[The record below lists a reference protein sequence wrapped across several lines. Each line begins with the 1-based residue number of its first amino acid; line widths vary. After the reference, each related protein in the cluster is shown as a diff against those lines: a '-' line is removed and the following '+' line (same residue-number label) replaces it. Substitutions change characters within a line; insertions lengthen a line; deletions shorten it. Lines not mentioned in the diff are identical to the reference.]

1 MKSRFFRILTCTMGL
16 MALSL
21 PVFSQLKLVDSSAKV
36 EEEKAIA
43 EQKANKLKSIKEN
56 FVFVQG
62 GTFPMGSSSG
72 QSDEKPV
79 HNVTVSSF
87 YIGKT
92 EVTQA
97 QWTAVMGNNPSDF
110 KGDKRPVECVSWY
123 DAIVFCNKLS
133 MMDGRTPA
141 YSVNGKTDPDTWGY
155 IPCKGNSISGTI
167 TMNTNANGYRLPTEA
182 EWEFAAWGGKKR
194 KGYKYSGSDNLS
206 TVAWYCDNSGD
217 QTHDVAKKAP
227 NELGL
232 YDMSGNI
239 WEWCWDWY
247 GSYGSNAQTN
257 PFGPSSGDCRV
268 LRGGSWNYYSDVCR
282 VAYRSYDDP
291 GLRDCFMGFRL
302 VRSAN

>member
-1 MKSRFFRILTCTMGL
+1 MKKVLLGLIPILLFTGCLLTKNEKGEVLADGL
-16 MALSL
+16 IEGKYTGS
-21 PVFSQLKLVDSSAKV
+21 
-36 EEEKAIA
+36 
-43 EQKANKLKSIKEN
+43 

-72 QSDEKPV
+72 ESDEKPV

-97 QWTAVMGNNPSDF
+97 QWKAVMGNNPSAF
-110 KGDKRPVECVSWY
+110 KGDNRPVENVSWY

-155 IPCKGNSISGTI
+155 IRETV
-167 TMNTNANGYRLPTEA
+167 TMNADASGYRLPTEA
-182 EWEFAAWGGKKR
+182 EWEYAACGGNKR
-194 KGYKYSGSDNLS
+194 KGYKYSGSDNLG
-206 TVAWYCDNSGD
+206 TVAWYDDNSGYE
-217 QTHDVAKKAP
+217 THNVATKAP

-232 YDMSGNI
+232 YDMSGNV

-247 GSYGSNAQTN
+247 DSSYYSKSPASNPSGA
-257 PFGPSSGDCRV
+257 SSGSCRV
-268 LRGGSWNYYSDVCR
+268 FRGGCYNDDSFCR
-282 VAYRSYDDP
+282 VAYRDNDFPDGGGSY
-291 GLRDCFMGFRL
+291 LGFRVVCPAL
-302 VRSAN
+302 SLK